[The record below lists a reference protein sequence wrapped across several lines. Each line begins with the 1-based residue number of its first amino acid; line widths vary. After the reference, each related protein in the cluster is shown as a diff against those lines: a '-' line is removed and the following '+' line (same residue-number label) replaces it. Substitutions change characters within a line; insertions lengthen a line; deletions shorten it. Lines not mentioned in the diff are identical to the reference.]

1 MHKRSC
7 CKQKNFP
14 QWTFGAVLVRSV
26 LAGLMMAGHSGLA
39 PAQPAASPAIQAPV
53 TVPGFWDP
61 RRRPERPDTSRIS
74 QIRFLTEFDYPP
86 FNYAGPDGNP
96 AGFNVELA
104 RLICEELKV
113 QCTIQLRRFDTL
125 LQALA
130 ENRADAVIASLAVTP
145 ETRQRVDF
153 SDPYYRATARFVA
166 RRDTDLHDAM
176 PESLEGKKIAVVAGS
191 AHEAYLKAFFTEA
204 ELK

>member
-1 MHKRSC
+1 L
-7 CKQKNFP
+7 
-14 QWTFGAVLVRSV
+14 GAV
-26 LAGLMMAGHSGLA
+26 
-39 PAQPAASPAIQAPV
+39 QPLGAVPPPGAVPPTV
-53 TVPGFWDP
+53 PVPGFWDP
-61 RRRPERPDTSRIS
+61 RRRPERPDTSRIT
-74 QIRFLTEFDYPP
+74 QIRFLTEFDFPP

-104 RLICEELKV
+104 RLICEELKIP
-113 QCTIQLRRFDTL
+113 CTIQLRRFDTL

-166 RRDTDLHDAM
+166 RRDSTLKHVV
-176 PESLEGKKIAVVAGS
+176 PESLARKPIAPVPGPA
-191 AHEAYLKAFFTEA
+191 
-204 ELK
+204 